1 MYVHGHFIMSLNCSL
16 QLSGQKVNNAL
27 IHFHLSLCSLFLKCK
42 FTMVFEDI
50 KIYYLIFPENIQ
62 ISMQN
67 FVSTQGKINISHLM

>member
-1 MYVHGHFIMSLNCSL
+1 
-16 QLSGQKVNNAL
+16 
-27 IHFHLSLCSLFLKCK
+27 
-42 FTMVFEDI
+42 MVFEDI